1 MISPQTLQTLY
12 SILCK
17 VTVQVG
23 AATFAEDAAR
33 LQTAK
38 EELEAAIRQAAKNET
53 EASE

>member
-23 AATFAEDAAR
+23 AATFAEDAKR
-33 LQTAK
+33 LALAK
-38 EELEAAIRQAAKNET
+38 EELEAALAKQNE
-53 EASE
+53 